1 MAAEAFLQ
9 VSGIEKT
16 FVQNGATIRALGQV
30 SFQVAP
36 GEFVALVGPS
46 GCGKSTLLRILGG
59 LLAPDSGSVV
69 IDGKPH
75 QAPRREIGFVFQRAN
90 LMPWRTVL
98 DNIALPLQ
106 VQGMSMAEARHEA
119 QHLSDL
125 VGLQDF
131 ERALPHQLSGGM
143 QQRTALARALIHQ
156 PRLLL
161 LDEPFGA
168 LDALTR
174 ERMNF
179 ELLRIW
185 QLRASTV
192 ILVTHSINEAVLMS
206 DRVMV
211 MGPRPGR
218 IITTLPVPLDRPR
231 SIDLLT
237 DERFA
242 TLVMAVRRWIDQA
255 GQGQL
260 WPGPPQ
266 ALLGH

>member
-1 MAAEAFLQ
+1 MAVEAFVQ
-9 VSGIEKT
+9 VSGIEKA
-16 FVQNGATIRALGQV
+16 FMQNGSTVQALGQV

-69 IDGKPH
+69 IDGRPLN
-75 QAPRREIGFVFQRAN
+75 APRREIGFVFQRAN

-106 VQGMSMAEARHEA
+106 VQGMPPTEARREA
-119 QHLSDL
+119 QRLSDL
-125 VGLQDF
+125 VGLQGF
-131 ERALPHQLSGGM
+131 EAVLPHQLSGGM
-143 QQRTALARALIHQ
+143 QQRAALARALIHH

-185 QLRASTV
+185 QLHASTV
-192 ILVTHSINEAVLMS
+192 ILVTHSISEAVLMS

-218 IITTLPVPLDRPR
+218 IITTLPVPLSRPR
-231 SIDLLT
+231 HVDLLA
-237 DERFA
+237 DEHFA
-242 TLVMAVRRWIDQA
+242 ALVMAVRRWIDQA

-260 WPGPPQ
+260 WPGPPSR
-266 ALLGH
+266 

>member
-1 MAAEAFLQ
+1 MTREILLQ
-9 VSGIEKT
+9 VSGVEKT
-16 FVQNGATIRALGQV
+16 FAHNDTAVRALGQV
-30 SFQVAP
+30 SFEVAH

-59 LLAPDSGSVV
+59 LLAPDGGTVH
-69 IDGKPH
+69 IDGKPLH
-75 QAPRREIGFVFQRAN
+75 APRREIGFVFQRAN

-106 VQGMSMAEARHEA
+106 VQGMPLPEA
-119 QHLSDL
+119 QREAQRLSDL
-125 VGLQDF
+125 VGLQGF
-131 ERALPHQLSGGM
+131 EGAHPYQLSGGM
-143 QQRTALARALIHQ
+143 QQRAALARALIHQ

-192 ILVTHSINEAVLMS
+192 VLVTHSINEAVLMS

-218 IITTLPVPLDRPR
+218 IVATLPVPLGRPR

-242 TLVMAVRRWIDQA
+242 ALVMAVRRWIDQA

-260 WPGPPQ
+260 WPGPPV
-266 ALLGH
+266 